1 MAVKKT
7 PSSDL
12 VFKTLSTVKESEL
25 IDHKG
30 KFVYLS
36 WAHAVEQLCLL
47 FPSAT
52 WNVHLF
58 GLENKKPFM
67 KTDEGYFVKTSVVV
81 EGLEKSHVHPILDNY
96 NKPIDNPN
104 SFEINRSIMRCLA
117 KVIAMHGL
125 GLSLF
130 YGEDLPTNTREEIAE
145 KLKLTDAEK
154 ELLLEKSEE
163 AECRN
168 VVEERL
174 NSNAINRDNYNEC
187 LVELEDRIK
196 ECDRSIEND

>member
-1 MAVKKT
+1 
-7 PSSDL
+7 
-12 VFKTLSTVKESEL
+12 
-25 IDHKG
+25 
-30 KFVYLS
+30 
-36 WAHAVEQLCLL
+36 
-47 FPSAT
+47 
-52 WNVHLF
+52 
-58 GLENKKPFM
+58 
-67 KTDEGYFVKTSVVV
+67 
-81 EGLEKSHVHPILDNY
+81 
-96 NKPIDNPN
+96 
-104 SFEINRSIMRCLA
+104 MRCLA

-196 ECDRSIEND
+196 SKNKKKEK